1 MSGLFNT
8 TPVTIPSFLGGPA
21 AAPAPSATTLQAMSA
36 GAPASVPSPMGVE
49 TYASAQTLE
58 MLSLQ
63 QELQRIR
70 TEIDRILATIV
81 VPTAPPAVPSV
92 IGETWNTITRFL
104 FGQPAPAPAPTPAPT
119 PTPSPTPTPNPGKD
133 ADGPTKFVL
142 SSFNVLSSN
151 AGKGKGYASGTS
163 RIHDV
168 VKILKSNNVSVV
180 GFQEMDSAQLAEFKK
195 IAGDQYGTVAG
206 SSGKKGY
213 HDTTIAWRKDQW
225 KLQESGSITVPS
237 YAGRDSKVPYV
248 RLRNKQTGQEAYFV
262 DAHNPANTKNYHHQE
277 RFRDAAAKLEAQLV
291 DRLMDQ
297 TGLPV
302 FMVGDMNSVKEAE
315 AIFTKNADIKA
326 ANGPKQKGIDWI
338 FGSEK
343 GVQFSGFRRTREG
356 LIGKTTDHPV
366 VFTNVKIADQ

>member
-8 TPVTIPSFLGGPA
+8 TPVAIPSFLGGPA
-21 AAPAPSATTLQAMSA
+21 AAPAPSASTLQAMSA
-36 GAPASVPSPMGVE
+36 GAPAAVPSPLGVE

-70 TEIDRILATIV
+70 TEIDRILATLV
-81 VPTAPPAVPSV
+81 VPAVPAMPSA
-92 IGETWNTITRFL
+92 IGQAWNAVTGFL
-104 FGQPAPAPAPTPAPT
+104 FGQPAPAPAPAPT
-119 PTPSPTPTPNPGKD
+119 PTPAPAPAQPGKD

-142 SSFNVLSSN
+142 SSFNILSSS

-163 RIHDV
+163 RVHDV
-168 VKILKSNNVSVV
+168 VKILKANQVSVV
-180 GFQEMDSAQLAEFKK
+180 GMQEVAADQLNEFKK
-195 IAGDQYGTVAG
+195 IAGDTYGTFAG
-206 SSGKKGY
+206 ASGKKGY

-262 DAHNPANTKNYHHQE
+262 NAHNPANTKNYHHQE
-277 RFRDAAAKLEAQLV
+277 KYRDAAAKMEAQLV
-291 DRLMDQ
+291 DRLMKQ

-315 AIFTKNADIKA
+315 AIFTKHADLKA
-326 ANGPKQKGIDWI
+326 ANGAKQKGIDWI
-338 FGSEK
+338 FGSED
-343 GVQFSGFRRTREG
+343 GVKFSNFRRTRDG
-356 LIGKTTDHPV
+356 LIKKTTDHPV
-366 VFTNVKIADQ
+366 VFTDVKIEDD